1 MNKTLSKSHNI
12 IGLIGIV
19 WIFALGTV
27 AQTTSITGSNSSTN
41 ETAAI
46 NDANI
51 AAIVTVADGLDI
63 EYGKIALSKSKN
75 QKVRE
80 FAQRMVTD
88 HSAVQ
93 KAVEELAAKLNLIPE
108 ENDTSRGLAS
118 NGVKVIA
125 KLNSLSGKDF
135 DKYYVDNEVA
145 YHDLVVNA
153 VKNLLIPNATNPELK
168 KALEGALPLFQR
180 HLEHARMIQKSINK
194 KK

>member
-27 AQTTSITGSNSSTN
+27 AQTTSITGSNSSTK
-41 ETAAI
+41 ETAAM